1 MSTKNKNANQS
12 DIKMLI
18 SFMIMAVIFTSIF
31 NIFVSSMT
39 MRRAT
44 EITYTQF
51 LTMLEKK
58 QVDTVEIQADRL
70 LITEKVQDT
79 AEVAGYYNIGK
90 QYYTGL
96 VNDPELTNRIIKAGA
111 TQYREVQNN
120 SPFLD

>member
-51 LTMLEKK
+51 LTMLEKSK
-58 QVDTVEIQADRL
+58 WIR
-70 LITEKVQDT
+70 
-79 AEVAGYYNIGK
+79 
-90 QYYTGL
+90 
-96 VNDPELTNRIIKAGA
+96 
-111 TQYREVQNN
+111 
-120 SPFLD
+120 